1 MIKNITVLGST
12 GSIGRQTLEII
23 EANPDS
29 MKVFALCAGSN
40 IELLL
45 EQVLR
50 FCPRYIACQAPIDK
64 NALPKGTTLLEGE
77 AAAEHMAALAG
88 ADVVV
93 NAIGGFA
100 ALRPLLSAL
109 RAGKRVALS
118 NKESIVCGGALVDD
132 YLSRFGGEI
141 IPVDSEQSAIFQCLQ
156 NGARDE
162 AETLTLTASGGPF
175 WQEPLAALDGITV
188 EQALRHPTWQMGS
201 KITIDSAT
209 LFNKGLEVIEAAYLF
224 RFPAERIR
232 VLIHPESIVHSMV
245 TYRDGTTM
253 ANMSC
258 ADMRLPI
265 QYAIT
270 YPDRVPSLAAP
281 LDLAKVSTLHFHE
294 VDLKRFSAIRMAYE
308 VLKAGGSMPIAYN
321 AANEVAVKAF
331 MDKRI
336 GFLDIE
342 RVVQESLSR
351 YAGVIPGSIEEI
363 TQVDAR
369 VRVISEA
376 CVKQA
381 QERRHT

>member
-12 GSIGRQTLEII
+12 GSIGKQTLEVI
-23 EANPDS
+23 ASNPDS
-29 MKVFALCAGSN
+29 MSVFALCAGN
-40 IELLL
+40 NADLLL
-45 EQVLR
+45 EQAQR
-50 FCPRYIACQAPIDK
+50 FSPRYVACRAVIDK
-64 NALPKGTTLLEGE
+64 NSLPKGTMLIEGE
-77 AAAEHMAALAG
+77 SAAEHMAALAD

-93 NAIGGFA
+93 NAISGFA

-118 NKESIVCGGALVDD
+118 NKESIVCGAGLVENH
-132 YLSRFGGEI
+132 LSRFRGEI
-141 IPVDSEQSAIFQCLQ
+141 VPVDSEQSAIFQCLQ
-156 NGARDE
+156 NGERGE

-175 WQEPLAALDGITV
+175 WREPLSALENITV
-188 EQALRHPTWQMGS
+188 EQALKHPTWQMGG

-209 LFNKGLEVIEAAYLF
+209 LFNKGLEVMEAAYLF
-224 RFPAERIR
+224 RFPPEQIR

-258 ADMRLPI
+258 PDMRLPI

-270 YPDRVPSLAAP
+270 YPKRMPSLAAP
-281 LDLAKVSTLHFHE
+281 LDLAKVGGLHFHD
-294 VDLKRFSAIRMAYE
+294 VDLKRFSAIRMAFDA
-308 VLKAGGSMPIAYN
+308 LRAGGSMPIAYN

-331 MDKRI
+331 MDRRI

-342 RVVQESLSR
+342 RVVSESLNR

-363 TQVDAR
+363 TQADAR
-369 VRVISEA
+369 VRVIAEA
-376 CVKQA
+376 CVRQA
-381 QERRHT
+381 AERRHG